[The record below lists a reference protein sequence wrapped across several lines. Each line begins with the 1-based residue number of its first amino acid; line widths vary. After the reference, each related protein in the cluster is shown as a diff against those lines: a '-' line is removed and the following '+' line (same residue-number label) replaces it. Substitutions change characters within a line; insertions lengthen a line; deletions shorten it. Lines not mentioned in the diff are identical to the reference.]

1 MYLYHGGLSIVDL
14 PVIQDSQRLLDFGK
28 GFYTT
33 RNQEQAEKWAMI
45 KQNRENKKQQATIT
59 VYKLDDDILKSESF
73 NVKTF
78 TKTDENWLDFIF
90 SNRMGLYVHHFDI
103 VVGTVANDTLY
114 STLLLYETG
123 VLSKIETIRRLKTH
137 KLFDQIS
144 FHNQEVLKKL
154 QFFESYAVN

>member
-59 VYKLDDDILKSESF
+59 VYK
-73 NVKTF
+73 
-78 TKTDENWLDFIF
+78 
-90 SNRMGLYVHHFDI
+90 
-103 VVGTVANDTLY
+103 
-114 STLLLYETG
+114 
-123 VLSKIETIRRLKTH
+123 
-137 KLFDQIS
+137 
-144 FHNQEVLKKL
+144 
-154 QFFESYAVN
+154 